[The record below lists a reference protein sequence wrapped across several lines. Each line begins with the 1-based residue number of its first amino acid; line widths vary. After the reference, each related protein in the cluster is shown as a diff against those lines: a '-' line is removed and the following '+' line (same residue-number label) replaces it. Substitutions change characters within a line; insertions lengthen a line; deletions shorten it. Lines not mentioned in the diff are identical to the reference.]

1 MTRRCFAAV
10 LNVATDEA
18 DGMNGNLES
27 LQQSLARLHAQLSAA
42 PTLDAE
48 ARALLT
54 EIQRD
59 IERLSRSAS
68 PAPVAA
74 PGRTLSPSRQGR
86 LETLAVEF
94 EGEHPS
100 VAAALREIVELLAQA
115 GI

>member
-1 MTRRCFAAV
+1 
-10 LNVATDEA
+10 
-18 DGMNGNLES
+18 MNGNLES
-27 LQQSLARLHAQLSAA
+27 LRQSLARLHAQLSAA

-59 IERLSRSAS
+59 IERLTRSAS
-68 PAPVAA
+68 PPTPADAA
-74 PGRTLSPSRQGR
+74 PGRAPLQARRGR
-86 LETLAVEF
+86 LETLAVKF
-94 EGEHPS
+94 EGEYPS